1 MAITDIENND
11 LTALAEHKNM
21 VGEGYGYGYYDVVG
35 GKKKKV
41 KTIAQGLVART
52 KADENFKKQMIR
64 LYQNTKAD
72 LGIRDASL
80 RNIEKDNGLEATY
93 QVVQTFGSPTNEKSL
108 EKHNTYVSIFTK
120 YFIPSEVGDG
130 VDCRALLTLAGEIES
145 DSEVTEKRLAAG
157 GRADIGQAASL
168 ALAERL
174 NQVKKM
180 MVKANCQAKFEA
192 EESAKATQE
201 TLSTLQ
207 QATGVS
213 PTQKADNTTKYIT
226 YGIGGVV
233 ILIAMVLLLRKN

>member
-1 MAITDIENND
+1 
-11 LTALAEHKNM
+11 M
-21 VGEGYGYGYYDVVG
+21 VGEGYGYGYNDFLG
-35 GKKKKV
+35 IGEKKKKV
-41 KTIAQGLVART
+41 KTIAQGVVART

-80 RNIEKDNGLEATY
+80 RNIEKENGLEATY

-130 VDCRALLTLAGEIES
+130 VDCKALMTLLGELES
-145 DSEVTEKRLAAG
+145 DAEVTEKRLASG
-157 GRADIGQAASL
+157 GRADIGQASSL
-168 ALAERL
+168 AIAERG
-174 NQVKKM
+174 NQVKKL

-207 QATGVS
+207 QATGGS
-213 PTQKADNTTKYIT
+213 PTQKSDNTTKYIT
-226 YGIGGVV
+226 YGVGGVV